1 MSNNDKTPT
10 SNEVAK
16 QQVVAY
22 TQKSKIKNETRH
34 IQLVREYGFHPRNK
48 ATVED
53 GDVLPKKF
61 EPFPENMYGRPLEE
75 IDHFI
80 YEETFCVVSKRFRK
94 NYIHRFTGT
103 KSLFLFHPW
112 SAARRICVYIATNQF
127 FDYCVMATILF
138 NCIFLAMTETVEEA
152 EFVFLAIYTIEM
164 VIKIIAKGF
173 LLNKYTYLRNPWN
186 WLDFVVI
193 ASGYATI
200 GMDVGNL
207 AGLRTF
213 RVLRALKTVSIM
225 PGLKT
230 IINALLHSFRQL
242 AEVMTLTIFCLMVFA
257 LFALQVYMG
266 ELRNKCVK
274 NLPEDWVN
282 TTDLEWRLWIN
293 DTDNWLY
300 DDEELPLLCG
310 NLTGARH
317 CPYGYTCLCV
327 GENPNH
333 GYTNFDNFMWS
344 MLTTFQ
350 LITLDYWENVYNMV
364 LATSGPMSVSFFT
377 VVVFFGSFY
386 LINLMLAVVALSYEE
401 EAEITNEERKK
412 DLMDHR
418 DDSTFSFDPSVLNV
432 KKLNKNNKNKIDSR
446 KGVLASYNKKKVRR
460 KKVKGTGAKGET
472 SGNNTDS
479 NGNGTHTGKGDSL
492 TPTPS
497 PSPRHSGCER
507 PTDLDLKGGQNQKT
521 NSAKEKQQ
529 RQTRI
534 CFQEQDTELNP
545 NMLYPSGQLGH
556 AGRQGSSNSAGGG
569 VNRESSQ
576 DDSGVVDDHEEQD
589 ITASEVVNV
598 TTATNNNNAAI
609 ATTTTT
615 TATMV
620 DECGGGGTNNNN
632 EHTAV
637 TLALSPREVRLIKC
651 NGNIARIK
659 KHNIYALHPEDSS
672 EIVVI
677 DDLPDRNCDRCVQ
690 CCIDYEGW
698 LQFQNCLYKV
708 VRDPLFELAIT
719 LCIVLNT
726 AFLAMEHHGM
736 SESFRNALDVGN
748 KVFTSIFTFECII
761 KLMALSKEFFLCG
774 WNIFD
779 LIIVTASLLDIIFE
793 LVDGLSVLRGL
804 RLLRVLK
811 LAQSWTTMKVLLSII
826 ISTIGALGNLTL
838 ILVIVIYI
846 FAVIGMQ
853 LFSKDYTPEKFE
865 PDPVPRWNFNDFF
878 HSFMMIFRILCGEW
892 IEPLWDCMRAE
903 EEQGASTCFAIFLPT
918 LVMGNFMVLNLF
930 LALLLN
936 SFNSEELK
944 SKKEIFK
951 KKEVGEESKL
961 ARSIERVRDL
971 IRKKRQE
978 RKERKERKYASKFQ
992 QIVIEAQNAAAS
1004 SMLDKSGL
1012 MSETK
1017 FHRLSYQ
1024 ESMNRPVSGSDF
1036 GIIIPLKGSLHTI
1049 VDGMETEEDRK
1060 SHTSAHHQQQQQ
1072 QQQQYQQQQQQLQQ
1086 QQQNEYT
1093 TSPMLNTTQPALQL
1107 LYQQQQT
1114 AMPSFDGTVAS
1125 SCQLDNNSPNPQAE
1139 RRLQH
1144 QMSSGFGT
1152 QPNDSR
1158 DDPTTYTESIEL
1170 QLMGQYNST
1179 DTDPYNQDQRS
1190 GSYMRGDSFQERI
1203 STRLCSEEHDESYL
1217 QYQKSLLTRSPS
1229 YRKSLDR
1236 LSQSSDQSQRSLI
1249 PSRRS
1254 DDEIVSSMRRDTSG
1268 HSLNTISMEHEEL
1281 LSNHVNLRDELLNCD
1296 QKELFQFLQEDAQDN
1311 SHNYFSDTV
1320 GYGSTMDAD
1329 TDSLIVTESKRHG
1342 EERKPSTS
1350 SIKSNLSYISN
1361 SILQTIESRR
1371 NGGGGSH
1378 SSNGN
1383 GHDNESVPLVEH
1395 SEFDNIIQSFEKE
1408 LEEIKKSTTSLERR
1422 LSTLSEPSP
1431 AADEANKA
1439 ILEHIAVITGA
1450 SERTAADEVVTPLNP
1465 YDSYDLSTVPRR
1477 QHSLPAN
1484 TNRASVKIKRRSLE
1498 KQRKIDEDFCISNEI
1513 RKICDQIQAP
1523 FASVEA
1529 MSIAA
1534 TQASGAQSPFMRRKS
1549 DLFSAQFDRFKRMSL
1564 IERVDEVPEEDK
1576 PISTLRM
1583 ESERLPRKCLTVDGA
1598 DKIES
1603 LSLKS
1608 TNSYENLLLH
1618 KQLTQLAQQQLHH
1631 QQQQQQQQLQHLHH
1645 HDSSNS
1651 SSAVVPPTPPASL
1664 KSSIEPPTLAQMSSL
1679 KATPPLTALTEHQQH
1694 FHATNAQMRTTPL
1707 LPRAGQS
1714 RANSVDA
1721 EQLQQQRKQQ
1731 RRLQVKSRSEHPQ
1744 SALDKAGSFQSART
1758 ESHSSGAADTSSALA
1773 LAAAGDVIVGQLQ
1786 SAGGSQDKSGDALQ
1800 SQKSAFSRLTE
1811 KPWHCLVSYVD
1822 DLTVGGRRNS
1832 QGAYNDP
1839 MTFPSFGTSKP
1850 PKVPDDCFPQKCYEH
1865 FYFRCPWFMSCM
1877 DTPTAKHWTRVRT
1890 AVLTVVD
1897 TPAFEWFVLVLIFAS
1912 SITLCFEDIYLDSNK
1927 SLKRIL
1933 YWTNF
1938 SFCLIFV
1945 IEMVLKWLAL
1955 GFSKYFTSFW
1965 TILDFIIVFVSVFS
1979 LLIEENENLKVL
1991 RSLRTLRALR
2001 PLRAISRW
2009 QGMRIVVNALMY
2021 AIPSIFNVLLVC
2033 LVFWLIFS
2041 IMGVQ
2046 FFGGKFFKCVD
2057 NDGELLPVTE
2067 VNDKWDC
2074 IEQNYSWIN
2083 SKITFDHVGMGY
2095 LALLQVATF
2104 EGWMEVMAD
2113 AVDARGVDLQPQREA
2128 NLYAY
2133 IYFVI
2138 FIVCGSFFTLNL
2150 FIGVIIDNF
2159 NMLKKK
2165 YEGGVLEMFL
2175 TESQKHYYTA
2185 MKKLGR
2191 KKPQKVIKRPINH
2204 FLAMFYDLSNS
2215 RRFEIAIFVLI
2226 FLNMLTMGIEHYN
2239 QPHAVF
2245 FILEVSNAFFTTVFG
2260 LEAIV
2265 KIVGLRY
2272 HYFTVPWNVFDFLL
2286 VLASIFGILM
2296 EDIMIDLPISPTLLR
2311 VVRVFRI
2318 GRILRLIKAAKGI
2331 RKLLFALVVSLPA
2344 LFNIGALLGLIT
2356 FIYAILGMSLFG
2368 HVKLQ
2373 GALDDM
2379 VNFQTFGRSMQLLF
2393 RLMTSAGWNDV
2404 LESLMIQPPDCD
2416 PHFNR
2421 QTNGDCGHPLLAITY
2436 FTSFIIISYM
2446 IVINM
2451 YIAIILENFNQA
2463 HQEEEIG
2470 IVEDDLEMFYIRW
2483 SKYDPHATQFIHF
2496 AQLSDFIA
2504 SLDPPLGISKP
2515 NTVALVSFNLP
2526 ISKGNKIHCLDILH
2540 ALVKHVLG
2548 HVEETDNFKQ
2558 LQEQMDVKFK
2568 KQFPTR
2574 KELEIVS
2581 STRIWKR
2588 QEKAA
2593 KTIQNAWR
2601 EYQRRKKEK
2610 ERSNSG
2616 DSATQTSSPGGWQAR
2631 LSSLNFF
2638 HLQVSRRGTQCS
2650 SRASSRKSSRASD
2663 ASDISELAGPW
2674 LNLPLML
2681 VSGADDVVKDIKQQS
2696 EEMGKRISSCLSLNY
2711 ESILSEMVN
2720 SILSD
2725 DSQANDLNF
2734 FENFNDCKQRGISPT
2749 TAAISS
2755 TTSLAT
2761 TLADNTTT
2769 IASLDAKQSNL
2780 QQTVVTPTRKRA
2792 TSFIRKKPPLERG
2805 LSAQSALRVNKNA
2818 FVSEGPTPEVIVTK
2832 PSPDQT
2838 ALPLGLRPENSTL
2851 VHVLVHRESEE
2862 YKEEDEEATQASP
2875 SIAEKPKPPQIRI
2888 SPGADDI
2895 GLDTMQPSIVQ
2906 IMIESPKDPPRGDF
2920 SAEFEMSQ
2928 QQQQTP
2934 IVPPPPIPEAPVIE
2948 EPIDVNIQ
2956 GDTSKVFYDYDPDE
2970 ANEIVIL
2977 ETLAEESPKSED
2989 IPMTAL
2995 PEIPVPMIL
3004 AKDTTIGTGQETI
3017 VTSSSSTT
3025 TATGT
3030 SATTP
3035 MTMPSSSEEDQQDPP
3050 LPPNVATGSTIPTST
3065 SSSSTSSNED
3075 GDKNR

>member
-1 MSNNDKTPT
+1 MSDDQQAAADEK
-10 SNEVAK
+10 VAK
-16 QQVVAY
+16 HQVVAY
-22 TQKSKIKNETRH
+22 TQKSQVKHENRH
-34 IQLVREYGFHPRNK
+34 IQLVREYGFHPRTK
-48 ATVED
+48 ASVED
-53 GDVLPKKF
+53 GDVLPRKF
-61 EPFPENMYGRPLEE
+61 EPFPENMYGKPLEE
-75 IDHFI
+75 IDTFI

-112 SAARRICVYIATNQF
+112 SPWRRVCVYIATNQF

-152 EFVFLAIYTIEM
+152 EYIFLAIYSIEM

-193 ASGYATI
+193 TSGYATI
-200 GMDVGNL
+200 GMEVGNL

-266 ELRNKCVK
+266 ELRNKCVRTV
-274 NLPEDWVN
+274 PADWNNVSHL
-282 TTDLEWRLWIN
+282 DWQIWVN

-300 DDEELPLLCG
+300 DEDELPMLCG

-317 CPYGYTCLCV
+317 CPLGFMCICV

-364 LATSGPMSVSFFT
+364 LATCGPMSVSFFT

-412 DLMDHR
+412 DLLDHR

-432 KKLNKNNKNKIDSR
+432 KKLNKNSKKKLDSR
-446 KGVLASYNKKKVRR
+446 KGVLLASYSKKKTRR
-460 KKVKGTGAKGET
+460 KKVKGAKDNISTNG
-472 SGNNTDS
+472 S
-479 NGNGTHTGKGDSL
+479 NGVEQERNRSNSA
-492 TPTPS
+492 TPS
-497 PSPRHSGCER
+497 PGPSPRHSAVER
-507 PTDLDLKGGQNQKT
+507 PSALTLQAQQQYQEMELQQQLVKAEPASTPPQQQK
-521 NSAKEKQQ
+521 SRISFKESNVK
-529 RQTRI
+529 
-534 CFQEQDTELNP
+534 NP
-545 NMLYPSGQLGH
+545 NMLYPSDYKGQLMTSS
-556 AGRQGSSNSAGGG
+556 RQTSSNSSGGG

-589 ITASEVVNV
+589 TVNEMGHV
-598 TTATNNNNAAI
+598 ST
-609 ATTTTT
+609 
-615 TATMV
+615 V
-620 DECGGGGTNNNN
+620 E
-632 EHTAV
+632 
-637 TLALSPREVRLIKC
+637 LALSPREVRIIKC

-659 KHNIYALHPEDSS
+659 NHNVYALHQEFSS
-672 EIVVI
+672 EVVVI
-677 DDLPDRNCDRCVQ
+677 DDLPDRNCDRCIH
-690 CCIDYEGW
+690 CCADYESW

-748 KVFTSIFTFECII
+748 KVFTSIFTFECIV
-761 KLMALSKEFFLCG
+761 KLMALSKDFFLCG

-853 LFSKDYTPEKFE
+853 LFSKDYTPEKFD

-944 SKKEIFK
+944 SKKE
-951 KKEVGEESKL
+951 EVGEESKL

-978 RKERKERKYASKFQ
+978 RKDRKERKFAEKFQ
-992 QIVIEAQNAAAS
+992 QIVLEAQQAHATTVAARE
-1004 SMLDKSGL
+1004 LEKPGL
-1012 MSETK
+1012 LAETK

-1036 GIIIPLKGSLHTI
+1036 GFQIPLSDGLHTI
-1049 VDGMETEEDRK
+1049 VDGLEYEE
-1060 SHTSAHHQQQQQ
+1060 SEQAASQQE
-1072 QQQQYQQQQQQLQQ
+1072 QQL
-1086 QQQNEYT
+1086 
-1093 TSPMLNTTQPALQL
+1093 SPQPARDCLPPT
-1107 LYQQQQT
+1107 YEC
-1114 AMPSFDGTVAS
+1114 AMLSAAS
-1125 SCQLDNNSPNPQAE
+1125 SNCNGNGNGSDHNLTPFGQAE
-1139 RRLQH
+1139 RNRLQH
-1144 QMSSGFGT
+1144 QISSGVGT
-1152 QPNDSR
+1152 QQNDSR
-1158 DDPTTYTESIEL
+1158 DEATYTESIEL
-1170 QLMGQYNST
+1170 RLLGQYNST
-1179 DTDPYNQDQRS
+1179 DTDPYAYAADQRS
-1190 GSYMRGDSFQERI
+1190 GSLARGDSLQD
-1203 STRLCSEEHDESYL
+1203 TDEAYL
-1217 QYQKSLLTRSPS
+1217 KYQKSLLTRSPS

-1236 LSQSSDQSQRSLI
+1236 LSQSSGQSQRSLL
-1249 PSRRS
+1249 PSRS
-1254 DDEIVSSMRRDTSG
+1254 LKSEEESAMRRHSSG
-1268 HSLNTISMEHEEL
+1268 HSLNSISLEQDEL
-1281 LSNHVNLRDELLNCD
+1281 LSQANLREELLNCD
-1296 QKELFQFLQEDAQDN
+1296 QKELFQFLQDDEQ
-1311 SHNYFSDTV
+1311 V
-1320 GYGSTMDAD
+1320 QP
-1329 TDSLIVTESKRHG
+1329 SKS
-1342 EERKPSTS
+1342 K
-1350 SIKSNLSYISN
+1350 LSYISN
-1361 SILQTIESRR
+1361 AIM
-1371 NGGGGSH
+1371 H
-1378 SSNGN
+1378 SQAHGQQ
-1383 GHDNESVPLVEH
+1383 EREPLMEH

-1408 LEEIKKSTTSLERR
+1408 LEEIKRSTSSLERKIC
-1422 LSTLSEPSP
+1422 TLSEPSP
-1431 AADEANKA
+1431 AADEATKA
-1439 ILEHIAVITGA
+1439 IMEHIAVITGA
-1450 SERTAADEVVTPLNP
+1450 SERTAADEVVHPLNP
-1465 YDSYDLSTVPRR
+1465 YDSYDLSSVPRR
-1477 QHSLPAN
+1477 SHSVSAAAQ
-1484 TNRASVKIKRRSLE
+1484 RQSVKLKRRSLE
-1498 KQRKIDEDFCISNEI
+1498 KQRKIDEDFSISNEI
-1513 RKICDQIQAP
+1513 RKICDQIHAP
-1523 FASVEA
+1523 FAAMEA
-1529 MSIAA
+1529 LAVAA
-1534 TQASGAQSPFMRRKS
+1534 TGNAASGGHSPFMRRKT
-1549 DLFSAQFDRFKRMSL
+1549 DPFSVQFDRFKRLSL
-1564 IERVDEVPEEDK
+1564 IERVDELPEDDK
-1576 PISTLRM
+1576 PISTLRI
-1583 ESERLPRKCLTVDGA
+1583 ESEKMPRKFLNSEKLRMD
-1598 DKIES
+1598 S

-1608 TNSYENLLLH
+1608 TNSYENLLIQ
-1618 KQLTQLAQQQLHH
+1618 KQQLCRDAVRP
-1631 QQQQQQQQLQHLHH
+1631 L
-1645 HDSSNS
+1645 SSVP
-1651 SSAVVPPTPPASL
+1651 ATPPTSL
-1664 KSSIEPPTLAQMSSL
+1664 KSSIEPPTLAQISSL
-1679 KATPPLTALTEHQQH
+1679 KATPPLAALTEHQQH
-1694 FHATNAQMRTTPL
+1694 YHATNHESLAIATTAAAAAAMHPT
-1707 LPRAGQS
+1707 AVSAVGAS
-1714 RANSVDA
+1714 
-1721 EQLQQQRKQQ
+1721 K
-1731 RRLQVKSRSEHPQ
+1731 RRSAEHPQ
-1744 SALDKAGSFQSART
+1744 SRLDKAASFQSART
-1758 ESHSSGAADTSSALA
+1758 ESHSSGAADNSSSHAAGKLHLSNGQHQARAGEKTELPAEMQAASSA
-1773 LAAAGDVIVGQLQ
+1773 
-1786 SAGGSQDKSGDALQ
+1786 SKP
-1800 SQKSAFSRLTE
+1800 SAFTRLTE

-1839 MTFPSFGTSKP
+1839 MTFPSYGQAKP

-1877 DTPTAKHWTRVRT
+1877 DTPSAKHWTRVRT

-1927 SLKRIL
+1927 TLKRVL

-1945 IEMVLKWLAL
+1945 VEMVLKWLAL

-2046 FFGGKFFKCVD
+2046 FFGGKFFKCV
-2057 NDGELLPVTE
+2057 NELGELLPTTE

-2074 IEQNYSWIN
+2074 IAQNYTWIN

-2226 FLNMLTMGIEHYN
+2226 FLNMLTMGIEHYD

-2416 PHFNR
+2416 PFFNR

-2496 AQLSDFIA
+2496 SQLSDFIA

-2515 NTVALVSFNLP
+2515 NNVALVSFNLP

-2593 KTIQNAWR
+2593 KTIQTAWK
-2601 EYQRRKKEK
+2601 EYLRHKREK

-2616 DSATQTSSPGGWQAR
+2616 DSATQTSSPGGWQSK
-2631 LSSLNFF
+2631 LSALNFF
-2638 HLQVSRRGTQCS
+2638 HLQVSRRGTACS

-2663 ASDISELAGPW
+2663 ASDLSELAGPW

-2696 EEMGKRISSCLSLNY
+2696 DEMGKRKSSCISLNY
-2711 ESILSEMVN
+2711 ESLLADMVTAVLR
-2720 SILSD
+2720 SG
-2725 DSQANDLNF
+2725 SQPSGLNYL
-2734 FENFNDCKQRGISPT
+2734 
-2749 TAAISS
+2749 AAINTNN
-2755 TTSLAT
+2755 TTSTSSSASACASAT
-2761 TLADNTTT
+2761 TTTNVDSDN
-2769 IASLDAKQSNL
+2769 KL
-2780 QQTVVTPTRKRA
+2780 QQVVPTPTRKRA
-2792 TSFIRKKPPLERG
+2792 SSFIRKKPPLERG

-2818 FVSEGPTPEVIVTK
+2818 FVSDASAPEVIVTK
-2832 PSPDQT
+2832 PSPDQQSMPHSH
-2838 ALPLGLRPENSTL
+2838 AHALGLRPDNATL

-2862 YKEEDEEATQASP
+2862 YKEEDETSLSSPGQSSMNGQAS
-2875 SIAEKPKPPQIRI
+2875 SDKPKPPQIRI
-2888 SPGADDI
+2888 STGSAESAMDSCLIP
-2895 GLDTMQPSIVQ
+2895 TVH
-2906 IMIESPKDPPRGDF
+2906 IMVDSPKEPPRGDF
-2920 SAEFEMSQ
+2920 SADNEFGYAATQ
-2928 QQQQTP
+2928 
-2934 IVPPPPIPEAPVIE
+2934 PVAIDVDA
-2948 EPIDVNIQ
+2948 PIDVNVQ
-2956 GDTSKVFYDYDPDE
+2956 GDTSQVFYEYNPEPELDVVALEQGTDN
-2970 ANEIVIL
+2970 AN
-2977 ETLAEESPKSED
+2977 
-2989 IPMTAL
+2989 
-2995 PEIPVPMIL
+2995 
-3004 AKDTTIGTGQETI
+3004 G
-3017 VTSSSSTT
+3017 
-3025 TATGT
+3025 
-3030 SATTP
+3030 SAANN
-3035 MTMPSSSEEDQQDPP
+3035 MH
-3050 LPPNVATGSTIPTST
+3050 
-3065 SSSSTSSNED
+3065 
-3075 GDKNR
+3075 R

>member
-1 MSNNDKTPT
+1 
-10 SNEVAK
+10 
-16 QQVVAY
+16 
-22 TQKSKIKNETRH
+22 
-34 IQLVREYGFHPRNK
+34 
-48 ATVED
+48 
-53 GDVLPKKF
+53 
-61 EPFPENMYGRPLEE
+61 MYGRPLEE

-274 NLPEDWVN
+274 NVPEDWVN
-282 TTDLEWRLWIN
+282 TTDLEWKLWIN
-293 DTDNWLY
+293 DTDNWLF

-317 CPYGYTCLCV
+317 CPEGYTCLCV

-460 KKVKGTGAKGET
+460 KKVKGTGKGEA

-507 PTDLDLKGGQNQKT
+507 PTDLDLKGGQHQKT
-521 NSAKEKQQ
+521 GSAKDKQ

-589 ITASEVVNV
+589 ITASEVANV
-598 TTATNNNNAAI
+598 TATTNNNAV
-609 ATTTTT
+609 ATTTT
-615 TATMV
+615 TMV
-620 DECGGGGTNNNN
+620 DECGGGGSTN

-944 SKKEIFK
+944 SKKE
-951 KKEVGEESKL
+951 EVGEESKL

-1036 GIIIPLKGSLHTI
+1036 GVIIPLKGSLHTI
-1049 VDGMETEEDRK
+1049 VDGTETEEDRK
-1060 SHTSAHHQQQQQ
+1060 SHTSAQQQYQHQQQH
-1072 QQQQYQQQQQQLQQ
+1072 QQQQQQLQQ
-1086 QQQNEYT
+1086 LQQQHEYT
-1093 TSPMLNTTQPALQL
+1093 TSPMLNTQPALQL

-1125 SCQLDNNSPNPQAE
+1125 SCQLDNNSPNPQAD

-1268 HSLNTISMEHEEL
+1268 HSLNTISMEQEEL

-1371 NGGGGSH
+1371 NGGSH

-1618 KQLTQLAQQQLHH
+1618 KQLTQLAQP
-1631 QQQQQQQQLQHLHH
+1631 
-1645 HDSSNS
+1645 
-1651 SSAVVPPTPPASL
+1651 AVVPPTPPASL

-1839 MTFPSFGTSKP
+1839 MTFPSFGHSKP

-2046 FFGGKFFKCVD
+2046 FFGGKFFKCID

-2165 YEGGVLEMFL
+2165 
-2175 TESQKHYYTA
+2175 
-2185 MKKLGR
+2185 
-2191 KKPQKVIKRPINH
+2191 I
-2204 FLAMFYDLSNS
+2204 
-2215 RRFEIAIFVLI
+2215 RFEIAIFVLI

-2696 EEMGKRISSCLSLNY
+2696 EELGKRISSCLSLNY

-2725 DSQANDLNF
+2725 ESHANDLNF
-2734 FENFNDCKQRGISPT
+2734 FENFNDCQRGISPT

-2769 IASLDAKQSNL
+2769 IASLDAKKSNL

-2832 PSPDQT
+2832 PSPEQST
-2838 ALPLGLRPENSTL
+2838 LPLGLRPENSTL

-2862 YKEEDEEATQASP
+2862 YKEEDEEATQVSP
-2875 SIAEKPKPPQIRI
+2875 SIEKPKPPQIRI
-2888 SPGADDI
+2888 SPGSDDI

-2920 SAEFEMSQ
+2920 SAEFEVAQ
-2928 QQQQTP
+2928 QQP
-2934 IVPPPPIPEAPVIE
+2934 ISMPPPPIPEAPVIE

-2995 PEIPVPMIL
+2995 PEIPVPMKL
-3004 AKDTTIGTGQETI
+3004 VKDTLIGTEQEIT
-3017 VTSSSSTT
+3017 TSTT
-3025 TATGT
+3025 TTAATAT
-3030 SATTP
+3030 SSATVA
-3035 MTMPSSSEEDQQDPP
+3035 MSVASSSEEDYQQEQDLPQPP
-3050 LPPNVATGSTIPTST
+3050 APAATPPVTGSSSNIPTST

>member
-1 MSNNDKTPT
+1 M
-10 SNEVAK
+10 
-16 QQVVAY
+16 
-22 TQKSKIKNETRH
+22 
-34 IQLVREYGFHPRNK
+34 
-48 ATVED
+48 
-53 GDVLPKKF
+53 
-61 EPFPENMYGRPLEE
+61 
-75 IDHFI
+75 
-80 YEETFCVVSKRFRK
+80 
-94 NYIHRFTGT
+94 
-103 KSLFLFHPW
+103 
-112 SAARRICVYIATNQF
+112 ARRVCVYIATNQY

-152 EFVFLAIYTIEM
+152 EYIFLAIYTIEM

-274 NLPEDWVN
+274 NVPDEWSN
-282 TTDLEWRLWIN
+282 TSDLEWRLWIN
-293 DTDNWLY
+293 DTENWLY
-300 DDEELPLLCG
+300 DDEELPMLCG

-317 CPYGYTCLCV
+317 CPMGYTCLCV

-412 DLMDHR
+412 DLLDHR

-432 KKLNKNNKNKIDSR
+432 KKLNKSNNKKKIDSR
-446 KGVLASYNKKKVRR
+446 KGVLLASYSKKKTRR
-460 KKVKGTGAKGET
+460 KKCPKGTGKEG
-472 SGNNTDS
+472 GNATDS
-479 NGNGTHTGKGDSL
+479 NGNGTHHSKNDSL

-507 PTDLDLKGGQNQKT
+507 PTDLALKCEHSDEKT
-521 NSAKEKQQ
+521 THGDKQQ
-529 RQTRI
+529 QQQQQQQQQNRQSRI
-534 CFQEQDTELNP
+534 CFQDDAAKNP
-545 NMLYPSGQLGH
+545 NMLYPSHPLMPS
-556 AGRQGSSNSAGGG
+556 RQASSNSSG

-576 DDSGVVDDHEEQD
+576 DDSGVVDDHDEQD

-598 TTATNNNNAAI
+598 SATDTQN
-609 ATTTTT
+609 
-615 TATMV
+615 
-620 DECGGGGTNNNN
+620 D
-632 EHTAV
+632 HTAV

-659 KHNIYALHPEDSS
+659 KHNIYALHPEYSS

-903 EEQGASTCFAIFLPT
+903 EEQGASSCFAIFLPT

-978 RKERKERKYASKFQ
+978 RKERKERKYATKFQ
-992 QIVIEAQNAAAS
+992 QIVIEAQQAAAAATI
-1004 SMLDKSGL
+1004 DKPGL
-1012 MSETK
+1012 ISETK

-1036 GIIIPLKGSLHTI
+1036 GYQIPLKGSLHTI
-1049 VDGMETEEDRK
+1049 ADGVETEDDKK
-1060 SHTSAHHQQQQQ
+1060 SYSSQQLTHSMLSGGGSLQQHHHHHQQHQ
-1072 QQQQYQQQQQQLQQ
+1072 
-1086 QQQNEYT
+1086 
-1093 TSPMLNTTQPALQL
+1093 QPALQL
-1107 LYQQQQT
+1107 LYQQQQP

-1125 SCQLDNNSPNPQAE
+1125 SCQLDNNSLNPQVD

-1158 DDPTTYTESIEL
+1158 DEPTTYTESIEL

-1179 DTDPYNQDQRS
+1179 DTDPYANDQRS
-1190 GSYMRGDSFQERI
+1190 GSYMRADSLQERSGSYMRADSLQERSGSYMRADSLLERS
-1203 STRLCSEEHDESYL
+1203 STRHCSEEHDESYL

-1249 PSRRS
+1249 PSRSLKS
-1254 DDEIVSSMRRDTSG
+1254 DEDGHSR

-1281 LSNHVNLRDELLNCD
+1281 LSNQANLREELLNCD
-1296 QKELFQFLQEDAQDN
+1296 QKELFQFLQDDILDN
-1311 SHNYFSDTV
+1311 SNNYFSDTV
-1320 GYGSTMDAD
+1320 GYGSAIMEAD
-1329 TDSLIVTESKRHG
+1329 TDSLIVVDGRR

-1371 NGGGGSH
+1371 NGSH

-1383 GHDNESVPLVEH
+1383 GHDSDNLPLVEH

-1450 SERTAADEVVTPLNP
+1450 SERTAADEVVAPLNP
-1465 YDSYDLSTVPRR
+1465 YDSYDLSAVPRR
-1477 QHSLPAN
+1477 QHSLPA
-1484 TNRASVKIKRRSLE
+1484 TSTRASAKIKRRSLE
-1498 KQRKIDEDFCISNEI
+1498 KQRKIDDDFSITNEI
-1513 RKICDQIQAP
+1513 RKICDQMQAP
-1523 FASVEA
+1523 FATVEA
-1529 MSIAA
+1529 MSVAA
-1534 TQASGAQSPFMRRKS
+1534 TQASGAHSPFMRRKS

-1564 IERVDEVPEEDK
+1564 IERVEEVPEEEK

-1583 ESERLPRKCLTVDGA
+1583 ESERLPRKCLTA
-1598 DKIES
+1598 EPMKIDS

-1618 KQLTQLAQQQLHH
+1618 KQLTKAQQKQHKT
-1631 QQQQQQQQLQHLHH
+1631 QQKQPSLQR
-1645 HDSSNS
+1645 DSSQS
-1651 SSAVVPPTPPASL
+1651 SSAAVPPTPPTSL
-1664 KSSIEPPTLAQMSSL
+1664 KSSIEPHTLAQLSSL

-1694 FHATNAQMRTTPL
+1694 YHATTAQTRTTPL
-1707 LPRAGQS
+1707 LPRAGPG
-1714 RANSVDA
+1714 SVEA
-1721 EQLQQQRKQQ
+1721 QHTKLH
-1731 RRLQVKSRSEHPQ
+1731 VKRSKHPQ
-1744 SALDKAGSFQSART
+1744 SSLDKAASFQSGRT
-1758 ESHSSGAADTSSALA
+1758 ESHSSGAADTSSVMALTA
-1773 LAAAGDVIVGQLQ
+1773 PGEALLLAAGGDSITQRDGE
-1786 SAGGSQDKSGDALQ
+1786 GLQ
-1800 SQKSAFSRLTE
+1800 SQKSTFSRLTE

-1839 MTFPSFGTSKP
+1839 MTFPSFGQTKP

-1877 DTPTAKHWTRVRT
+1877 DTKSAKHWTRVRT

-2046 FFGGKFFKCVD
+2046 FFGGKFFKCLD

-2074 IEQNYSWIN
+2074 IEQNFSWIN

-2265 KIVGLRY
+2265 KIIGLRY

-2416 PHFNR
+2416 PNFNR
-2421 QTNGDCGHPLLAITY
+2421 QANGDCGHPLLAISY

-2504 SLDPPLGISKP
+2504 SLDPPLGIAKP

-2593 KTIQNAWR
+2593 KLIQTTWR

-2674 LNLPLML
+2674 LNLPLMM
-2681 VSGADDVVKDIKQQS
+2681 VSGADDVVNNIKQQS
-2696 EEMGKRISSCLSLNY
+2696 EELGKRPICRISSCLSLTY
-2711 ESILSEMVN
+2711 ESLLSEMVTN
-2720 SILSD
+2720 ILTNG
-2725 DSQANDLNF
+2725 SQPNDLNLL
-2734 FENFNDCKQRGISPT
+2734 ENINDYSRGISPT

-2761 TLADNTTT
+2761 TIADNNTTT
-2769 IASLDAKQSNL
+2769 ASLDKQTI
-2780 QQTVVTPTRKRA
+2780 QQQAVVATPTRKRA

-2832 PSPDQT
+2832 PSPDQSVIV
-2838 ALPLGLRPENSTL
+2838 PLGLRPENSTL

-2862 YKEEDEEATQASP
+2862 YKEEDDENGSRAVSP
-2875 SIAEKPKPPQIRI
+2875 ALGLGMEKHKPPQIRI
-2888 SPGADDI
+2888 SPGSDDGSLTI
-2895 GLDTMQPSIVQ
+2895 LDSVQLSTVQ
-2906 IMIESPKDPPRGDF
+2906 IMIESPKEPPRGDF
-2920 SAEFEMSQ
+2920 SADFDVQ
-2928 QQQQTP
+2928 QQQQQQQQQEVAVT
-2934 IVPPPPIPEAPVIE
+2934 PVIE

-2956 GDTSKVFYDYDPDE
+2956 GDTSKVFYDYNPEE
-2970 ANEIVIL
+2970 ANEIVVL
-2977 ETLAEESPKSED
+2977 ETLTEESPKSED
-2989 IPMTAL
+2989 IPAL
-2995 PEIPVPMIL
+2995 PDIPVPPSSFDFTNEITGTEQLKIIPITTTTTTIL
-3004 AKDTTIGTGQETI
+3004 AEVEEKLDVISSQTSPPTTTTTTTQTKVPQTQPISTATATPT
-3017 VTSSSSTT
+3017 TSATSASSSTT
-3025 TATGT
+3025 TSPA
-3030 SATTP
+3030 
-3035 MTMPSSSEEDQQDPP
+3035 SSQ
-3050 LPPNVATGSTIPTST
+3050 T
-3065 SSSSTSSNED
+3065 SNED
-3075 GDKNR
+3075 DFDERDKAHTGDQDDDDDDANNIR

>member
-1 MSNNDKTPT
+1 
-10 SNEVAK
+10 
-16 QQVVAY
+16 
-22 TQKSKIKNETRH
+22 
-34 IQLVREYGFHPRNK
+34 
-48 ATVED
+48 
-53 GDVLPKKF
+53 
-61 EPFPENMYGRPLEE
+61 MYGRPLEE
-75 IDHFI
+75 IDQFI

-112 SAARRICVYIATNQF
+112 SVARQICVYIATNQY

-152 EFVFLAIYTIEM
+152 EYIFLAIYTIEM

-193 ASGYATI
+193 TSGYATI

-274 NLPEDWVN
+274 NVPDEWSN
-282 TTDLEWRLWIN
+282 TSDLEWRLWIN
-293 DTDNWLY
+293 DTENWLY
-300 DDEELPLLCG
+300 DDEELPMLCG

-317 CPYGYTCLCV
+317 CPMGYTCLCV

-412 DLMDHR
+412 DLLDHR

-432 KKLNKNNKNKIDSR
+432 KKLNKGNNKKKIDSR
-446 KGVLASYNKKKVRR
+446 KGVLLASYSKKKTRR
-460 KKVKGTGAKGET
+460 KKPTKGTGKEG
-472 SGNNTDS
+472 GNATDS
-479 NGNGTHTGKGDSL
+479 NGNGTHHSKNDSL

-497 PSPRHSGCER
+497 PSPRHSSCER
-507 PTDLDLKGGQNQKT
+507 PTDLALKCEHTDEQTSHKDT
-521 NSAKEKQQ
+521 QQ
-529 RQTRI
+529 QQQIRQSRI
-534 CFQEQDTELNP
+534 CFQDDIEKNP
-545 NMLYPSGQLGH
+545 NMLYPSHPLMPS
-556 AGRQGSSNSAGGG
+556 RQASSNSSG

-576 DDSGVVDDHEEQD
+576 DDSGVVDDHEDHDEQD

-598 TTATNNNNAAI
+598 SAADTQNDHTT
-609 ATTTTT
+609 
-615 TATMV
+615 
-620 DECGGGGTNNNN
+620 
-632 EHTAV
+632 V

-659 KHNIYALHPEDSS
+659 KHNIYALHPEYSS

-903 EEQGASTCFAIFLPT
+903 EEQGASSCFAIFLPT

-978 RKERKERKYASKFQ
+978 RKERKERKYATKFQ
-992 QIVIEAQNAAAS
+992 QIVIEAQQAAAAATI
-1004 SMLDKSGL
+1004 DKPGL
-1012 MSETK
+1012 ISETK

-1036 GIIIPLKGSLHTI
+1036 GYQIPLKGSLHTI
-1049 VDGMETEEDRK
+1049 ADGVETEDDKK
-1060 SHTSAHHQQQQQ
+1060 SYSSQQLSHSMLSGGGSQQHHQHQ
-1072 QQQQYQQQQQQLQQ
+1072 
-1086 QQQNEYT
+1086 
-1093 TSPMLNTTQPALQL
+1093 QPALQL
-1107 LYQQQQT
+1107 LYQQQQP

-1125 SCQLDNNSPNPQAE
+1125 SCQLDNNSLNPQVD

-1158 DDPTTYTESIEL
+1158 DEPTTYTESIEL

-1179 DTDPYNQDQRS
+1179 DTDPYANDQRS
-1190 GSYMRGDSFQERI
+1190 GSYMRADSLQERSGSYMRADSLLERS
-1203 STRLCSEEHDESYL
+1203 STRHCSEEHDESYL

-1249 PSRRS
+1249 PSRSLKS
-1254 DDEIVSSMRRDTSG
+1254 DEDGHSR

-1281 LSNHVNLRDELLNCD
+1281 LSNQANLREELLNCD
-1296 QKELFQFLQEDAQDN
+1296 QKELFQFLQDDILDN
-1311 SHNYFSDTV
+1311 SNNYFSDTV
-1320 GYGSTMDAD
+1320 GYGSAIMEAD
-1329 TDSLIVTESKRHG
+1329 TDSLIVVDGRR

-1371 NGGGGSH
+1371 NGSH

-1383 GHDNESVPLVEH
+1383 GHDSDNLPLVEH

-1450 SERTAADEVVTPLNP
+1450 SERTAADEVVAPLNP
-1465 YDSYDLSTVPRR
+1465 YDSYDLSAVPRR
-1477 QHSLPAN
+1477 QHTLPASSS
-1484 TNRASVKIKRRSLE
+1484 RASAKIKRRSLE
-1498 KQRKIDEDFCISNEI
+1498 KQRKIDEDFSITNEI
-1513 RKICDQIQAP
+1513 RKICDQMQAP
-1523 FASVEA
+1523 FATVEA
-1529 MSIAA
+1529 MSVAA

-1564 IERVDEVPEEDK
+1564 IERVEEVPEEEK

-1583 ESERLPRKCLTVDGA
+1583 ESERLPRKCLTA
-1598 DKIES
+1598 EPMKIDS

-1618 KQLTQLAQQQLHH
+1618 KQLTKAQKPKKP
-1631 QQQQQQQQLQHLHH
+1631 QQQQQKKQPSLQR
-1645 HDSSNS
+1645 DSSQS
-1651 SSAVVPPTPPASL
+1651 SSAVVPPTPPTSL
-1664 KSSIEPPTLAQMSSL
+1664 KSTIEPHTLAQLSSL
-1679 KATPPLTALTEHQQH
+1679 KTTPPLTALTEHQQH
-1694 FHATNAQMRTTPL
+1694 YHATTAQTRTTPL
-1707 LPRAGQS
+1707 LPRAGPG
-1714 RANSVDA
+1714 SVEA
-1721 EQLQQQRKQQ
+1721 HHSKLH
-1731 RRLQVKSRSEHPQ
+1731 VKRSKHPQ
-1744 SALDKAGSFQSART
+1744 SSLDKAASFQSGRT
-1758 ESHSSGAADTSSALA
+1758 ESHSSGAADTSSVMALTTPGEA
-1773 LAAAGDVIVGQLQ
+1773 LLLAAGGDSITQRDGE
-1786 SAGGSQDKSGDALQ
+1786 GLQ
-1800 SQKSAFSRLTE
+1800 SQKSTFSRLTE

-1839 MTFPSFGTSKP
+1839 MTFPSFGQTKP

-1877 DTPTAKHWTRVRT
+1877 DTKSAKHWTRVRT

-1945 IEMVLKWLAL
+1945 VEMVLKWLAL

-2046 FFGGKFFKCVD
+2046 FFGGKFFKCLD
-2057 NDGELLPVTE
+2057 NEGELLPVTE

-2074 IEQNYSWIN
+2074 IEQNFSWIN

-2265 KIVGLRY
+2265 KIIGLRY

-2421 QTNGDCGHPLLAITY
+2421 QANGDCGHPLLAISY

-2504 SLDPPLGISKP
+2504 SLDPPLGIAKP

-2593 KTIQNAWR
+2593 KLIQTTWR
-2601 EYQRRKKEK
+2601 DYQRRKKEK

-2674 LNLPLML
+2674 LNLPLMM
-2681 VSGADDVVKDIKQQS
+2681 VSGADDVVSNIKQQS
-2696 EEMGKRISSCLSLNY
+2696 EELGKRG
-2711 ESILSEMVN
+2711 SIFVEAPRANRRRSFYNFFLRHQDAV
-2720 SILSD
+2720 D
-2725 DSQANDLNF
+2725 DSLTSPSVHR
-2734 FENFNDCKQRGISPT
+2734 KSISPT

-2761 TLADNTTT
+2761 TLADNNTTT
-2769 IASLDAKQSNL
+2769 ASLEKQNI
-2780 QQTVVTPTRKRA
+2780 QPPAVVATPTRKRA

-2832 PSPDQT
+2832 PSPDQSIIV
-2838 ALPLGLRPENSTL
+2838 PLGLRPENSTL

-2862 YKEEDEEATQASP
+2862 YKEEDDENGSRAVSP
-2875 SIAEKPKPPQIRI
+2875 AMEKHKPPQIRI
-2888 SPGADDI
+2888 SPGSDDGSLTI
-2895 GLDTMQPSIVQ
+2895 LDAAQLSTVQ
-2906 IMIESPKDPPRGDF
+2906 IMIESPKEPPRGDF
-2920 SAEFEMSQ
+2920 STDIEAQ
-2928 QQQQTP
+2928 QQQQLQEVVT
-2934 IVPPPPIPEAPVIE
+2934 PVIE

-2956 GDTSKVFYDYDPDE
+2956 GDTSKVFYDYNPEE
-2970 ANEIVIL
+2970 ANEIVVL
-2977 ETLAEESPKSED
+2977 ETLTEESPKSED
-2989 IPMTAL
+2989 IPAL
-2995 PEIPVPMIL
+2995 PDIPVPPSSFDFSTEITGTEQLKTIPITTTTTTIL
-3004 AKDTTIGTGQETI
+3004 AEGEHKLELTTPSKSSPPPTTTTI
-3017 VTSSSSTT
+3017 TSLPTVPVPAPQPIS
-3025 TATGT
+3025 TAT
-3030 SATTP
+3030 A
-3035 MTMPSSSEEDQQDPP
+3035 
-3050 LPPNVATGSTIPTST
+3050 TST
-3065 SSSSTSSNED
+3065 SSSSTTSPASPQTSNDDFDIED
-3075 GDKNR
+3075 HHDVAAGDRDDDDDKKVR